1 MCIRDR
7 SEGFSA
13 ADDRFAWFTD
23 LVRPQVTGLGQ
34 DFNPNDNQ
42 VTNREYVYSSKYR
55 NPGIIGSEDL
65 VEVGTEDYQTFT
77 RNTKPAFHF
86 FAVEKSMYQII
97 DDDILNLFA
106 SIVEF
111 NNLVGQPVNRYRMQY
126 KSMAHFRQKYFET
139 VKNVPSL
146 EKYVE
151 YYKWIDTS
159 IGLMIRDMVPAS
171 SEFATDLRT
180 MVESHVL
187 ERNKYWTKFPTLEMK
202 QDPPEGQMRGINE
215 LTYNWD
221 LGHAEPIALEVNL
234 KAIRFPSDGDGV
246 EITDDE
252 SMSFADGMGGDLP
265 FSISAWVKPDIS
277 QSGQLISRRDNTYQP
292 NQAGEW
298 ILGHSQG
305 KLYAII

>member
-1 MCIRDR
+1 
-7 SEGFSA
+7 
-13 ADDRFAWFTD
+13 
-23 LVRPQVTGLGQ
+23 
-34 DFNPNDNQ
+34 
-42 VTNREYVYSSKYR
+42 
-55 NPGIIGSEDL
+55 
-65 VEVGTEDYQTFT
+65 
-77 RNTKPAFHF
+77 
-86 FAVEKSMYQII
+86 MYQII

-187 ERNKYWTKFPTLEMK
+187 ERNKY
-202 QDPPEGQMRGINE
+202 
-215 LTYNWD
+215 
-221 LGHAEPIALEVNL
+221 
-234 KAIRFPSDGDGV
+234 
-246 EITDDE
+246 
-252 SMSFADGMGGDLP
+252 
-265 FSISAWVKPDIS
+265 
-277 QSGQLISRRDNTYQP
+277 
-292 NQAGEW
+292 
-298 ILGHSQG
+298 
-305 KLYAII
+305 